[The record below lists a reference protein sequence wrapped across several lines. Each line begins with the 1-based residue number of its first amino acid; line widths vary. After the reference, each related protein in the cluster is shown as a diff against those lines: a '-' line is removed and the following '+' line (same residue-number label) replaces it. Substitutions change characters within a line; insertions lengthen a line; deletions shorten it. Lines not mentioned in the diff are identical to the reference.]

1 MMGLLRQLAPAM
13 VVTALSAGP
22 VMAAEHTMP
31 LALLAVQ
38 YGDEVYDRR
47 DQSTYYDEASHLVR
61 DRRGKLNI
69 AETSLTYA
77 AALVVTE
84 QQTQRAYQIIEAVL
98 EQQDRDEQS
107 STRGL
112 FRWLDEKSSEPDVHA
127 TAYLAPVLAY
137 LVKVVDDDALQER
150 LHASA
155 RLALEGMLAKPPHPQ
170 DGFSAAMWAGAA
182 CSLGAVVDD
191 PRGPEAGAKIVEGIL
206 ALLRS
211 RGLDGVHSPTFDALR
226 IGGLRWAWQY
236 AGDDEA
242 REAAETALRIYYA
255 DMLQRYDP
263 NTAMVT
269 GAIGYAYA
277 ADYLG
282 TTGVSR
288 YLLACDLPSA
298 LAACRGVGPLVM
310 YFALS
315 DYTLPPELVTMAE
328 ERGGPIEV
336 RTRTPEREQVGAA
349 EASSTCT
356 WVAPGLS
363 LGTMSGPI
371 DGSSIP
377 VLATCDLPE
386 RPTSYFYVVGGPATV
401 QSAQSGP
408 LALCS
413 FNFDGVGVMPRL
425 KAGVRAILGRRDQI
439 DRVIIGRHE
448 WIGEPEA
455 VGQNGVVAV
464 KRGSSYLGVKIL
476 DVAVGTTPRMEIKPG
491 VIEWYAEGNMDS
503 LMLTVWGRRE
513 NYQVDKPLFDVRIG
527 LLVEVAPATQFGSL
541 EEFVEHVG
549 KRRVNQDVKQF
560 KMRVDDDNRRRIPG
574 RHELT
579 PLGEMHF
586 AQFFQHTMTLA
597 DETLPLGLTEE
608 LLRNL
613 LVSRTLPVELPS
625 DYLWAS
631 PALNLQVG
639 EDLSLLTVP

>member
-1 MMGLLRQLAPAM
+1 MMGLLRRLAPAM
-13 VVTALSAGP
+13 VAIVLMAGP
-22 VMAAEHTMP
+22 VTAAEHTMP

-47 DQSTYYDEASHLVR
+47 DQRTYYDEASHLVR

-77 AALVVTE
+77 AALIVAE
-84 QQTQRAYQIIEAVL
+84 QQTQRAYQVIEAVL
-98 EQQDRDEQS
+98 ERQDCEEQS
-107 STRGL
+107 PTRGL
-112 FRWLDEKSSEPDVHA
+112 FRWLDEEGSGPDVHA

-137 LVKVVDDDALQER
+137 LVKTIDDDALKER
-150 LHASA
+150 LRASA
-155 RLALEGMLAKPPHPQ
+155 RLALEAMLAAPAHARE
-170 DGFSAAMWAGAA
+170 GFSAAMWAGAV

-191 PRGPEAGAKIVEGIL
+191 PRGPEAGAKAVTEIL
-206 ALLRS
+206 TRLRA

-236 AGDDEA
+236 AADEAA

-263 NTAMVT
+263 DTAMVT

-298 LAACRGVGPLVM
+298 LAASRGVGPLVM

-315 DYTLPPELVTMAE
+315 DYTLPPELVAMAE

-336 RTRTPEREQVGAA
+336 RTRTPETEQVGAA

-356 WVAPGLS
+356 WVAPGMS
-363 LGTMSGPI
+363 LGTMSGTI

-401 QSAQSGP
+401 QSVQSGP

-455 VGQNGVVAV
+455 VGQNGVVAL

-476 DVAVGTTPRMEIKPG
+476 DVAVGTKPRMEVKPG
-491 VIEWYAEGNMDS
+491 AISWYAEGNMDS

-513 NYQVDKPLFDVRIG
+513 SYQVEKPLFDVRIG
-527 LLVEVAPATQFGSL
+527 LLIEVAPAAQFGSL
-541 EEFVEHVG
+541 EEFAAHVS
-549 KRRVNQDVKQF
+549 KRRVSQDVSEF
-560 KMRVDDDNRRRIPG
+560 KVRVDDDDRRRIPG
-574 RHELT
+574 RHEIT
-579 PLGEMHF
+579 AVGEMRF
-586 AQFFQHTMTLA
+586 ARFLRHTMTLV

-631 PALNLQVG
+631 PALNLQAG
-639 EDLSLLTVP
+639 ADLSSLTLP